1 MKRRLP
7 HHRSPQ
13 MFCGAVSW
21 PRLSGFPA
29 RRLTRRFL
37 QLIDPSRKTTF
48 DAQQKEIEL
57 LLEKTPLFDAD
68 FYRRQLGDSTA
79 SPKSLL
85 RHYIRRGILCGLNP
99 NPFFFTSWYLAEY
112 PEAAEEGNPLLHYLR
127 EGEAQN
133 NKPNPYFLT
142 RWYRHSILADALDT
156 SPLLHYIS
164 QGWKEDISPNPCF
177 DGTWYREHYH
187 LTGHDLSNP
196 FLHFLQQPAMAQ
208 LQPNPWF
215 DVEWYRS
222 QFLNPQDRIHPF
234 QHYLVTAF
242 SEKTEPN
249 EFFDSEWY
257 CQHYPEAD
265 AWKKLGVPPLGHY
278 VMHIQEDVCPN
289 QWFDAAWYRNTYED
303 ITKNDFDPYL
313 HFVLW
318 GEKMSRN
325 PGPNFNT
332 LRYRL
337 RYPDIM
343 GTGLEPFHHFFL
355 IGRHEGRDS
364 CASGINNRPTSHYE
378 DWCDIYFSLINPD
391 REAMHRHIAE
401 FTHTPLISVVMPVYN
416 PPLNLLTEAIESV
429 RRQLYTNWEFC
440 IADDASPNP
449 EVRALLQHYADE
461 DPRIKVVFR
470 KENGHIS
477 HSSNSA
483 LELATGEYVA
493 LLDHDDL
500 ITEEALFHVVATLQ
514 EHPDAG
520 ILYSDEDKISPDG
533 HRIDPYLKSDY
544 DPWLL
549 LLGHNMISHF
559 GVYRTDL
566 LHRIGGFRPGFEGS
580 QDYDIA
586 LRVAE
591 LIPESAVVHIPRILY
606 HWRIIPGSTA
616 GDIEAKPYAIR
627 ASQKARNE
635 SLRRRGIPCQI
646 GLHSAAGDMHLA
658 QFSQPLEPPL
668 VSIIIPTRNA
678 AELVRTCINSIIEKT
693 DYPAWEIILVDNGS
707 DAPDALSLFEEF
719 AQRENIRLL
728 RDNAPFNYS
737 RLNNRAAA
745 EAKGEVLLLLNNDT
759 EVIAP
764 SWLTEM
770 ATLAMQPGVGAVGA
784 CLLYSNHTRQH
795 AGVVLGMGGCAAH
808 VCAGVP
814 EEGIIWFDLP
824 RLHHTCSS
832 VTGACLA
839 VRKENYN
846 IVGGLNE
853 EDFAV
858 GYNDVDFC
866 LKLRQHGLRN
876 VYTPSAKLYH
886 HESVTRGHEDTPE
899 KKRRFWNEISL
910 LKKQWTDVWYHD
922 PAYNPGLTLNK
933 DDYTLA
939 FPPRVSLNASHW
951 PQPFTVSYIPPQV
964 DRLRLLLIF
973 ADHPR
978 KENPLLRL
986 VRHLEDLGEIHSF
999 AVAGNHAFSEV
1010 STKADGWFD
1019 AICTDDTTAAKIF
1032 WFRNNIMQLHPCLMH
1047 LDQLDT
1053 FRAKPQTTAE
1063 NDVYQSLVHASRFTT
1078 RSPQIIDKLEKLYGL
1093 KLNRFCHCL
1102 NEDDKNNSKILS
1114 KALHEVKMSAPLPAS
1129 AILFAPHS
1137 Q

>member
-1 MKRRLP
+1 MKIRLP

-13 MFCGAVSW
+13 LCCGSVSW
-21 PRLSGFPA
+21 PRPKGFLA
-29 RRLTRRFL
+29 LRLTRRFL
-37 QLIDPSRKTTF
+37 QFINLFPSRKTVL
-48 DAQQKEIEL
+48 DAQQKELEL

-68 FYRRQLGDSTA
+68 FYRQQLGDSTA
-79 SPKSLL
+79 SPKKLL
-85 RHYIRRGILCGLNP
+85 RHYIRHGVLCGLNP
-99 NPFFFTSWYLAEY
+99 NPFFFTSWYLAKY
-112 PEAAEEGNPLLHYLR
+112 PKAAAEGNPLLHYLR

-133 NKPNPYFLT
+133 NNPNPYFLT
-142 RWYRHSILADALDT
+142 RWYRHSVLTDALDT

-164 QGWKEDISPNPCF
+164 RGWKENISPNPCF
-177 DGTWYREHYH
+177 DCTWYRENYH
-187 LTGHDLSNP
+187 LAGQDRSNP

-215 DVEWYRS
+215 DVKWYRS
-222 QFLNPQDRIHPF
+222 QFLNPQDCIHPF
-234 QHYLVTAF
+234 QHYLVAAL

-249 EFFDSEWY
+249 ELFDSEWY
-257 CQHYPEAD
+257 CQHYPEA
-265 AWKKLGVPPLGHY
+265 AALKKLGVPPLGHY
-278 VMHIQEDVCPN
+278 VTHIREDVCPN

-303 ITKNDFDPYL
+303 ITKNNFDPYL

-318 GEKMSRN
+318 GEKFFRN

-332 LRYRL
+332 FRYRL

-343 GTGLEPFHHFFL
+343 ETGLEPFHHFFL

-364 CASGINNRPTSHYE
+364 CASGVDNRHNHYE
-378 DWCDIYFSLINPD
+378 DWCDVYFSLSDAD
-391 REAMHRHIAE
+391 REAMRCHIVE
-401 FTHTPLISVVMPVYN
+401 FTNNPLISVVMPVYN
-416 PPLNLLTEAIESV
+416 PPLNLLIEAIESV
-429 RRQLYTNWEFC
+429 RRQIYTNWEFC

-483 LELATGEYVA
+483 LELVSGEYVA

-514 EHPDAG
+514 KHPDAG
-520 ILYSDEDKISPDG
+520 LLYSDEDKIYPDG
-533 HRIDPYLKSDY
+533 HLIDPYLKSDY
-544 DPWLL
+544 DPWL

-559 GVYRTDL
+559 GVYRTEL
-566 LHRIGGFRPGFEGS
+566 LRRIGGFRPGYEGA

-591 LIPESAVVHIPRILY
+591 IIPESAIVHIPRILY

-616 GDIEAKPYAIR
+616 GGNEAKPYAIR
-627 ASQKARNE
+627 ASQKALNE
-635 SLRRRGIPCQI
+635 SLQRRRIPCQV
-646 GLHSAAGDMHLA
+646 GLHPTAGGMHLA
-658 QFSQPLEPPL
+658 HFSLPPEPPL

-707 DAPDALSLFEEF
+707 DDPDALSLFEEL
-719 AQRENIRLL
+719 AQRKNIRLL

-745 EAKGEVLLLLNNDT
+745 EARGEVLLLFNNDT
-759 EVIAP
+759 EVITP
-764 SWLTEM
+764 NWLTEM
-770 ATLAMQPGVGAVGA
+770 ADLAMQPGVGAVGA
-784 CLLYSNHTRQH
+784 CLLYPDHKRQH
-795 AGVVLGMGGCAAH
+795 AGVVLGMRGCAGH
-808 VCAGVP
+808 VCMGLP
-814 EEGIIWFDLP
+814 EEDIIWFYLP
-824 RLHHTCSS
+824 RLHHICSA

-846 IVGGLNE
+846 AVGGLNE
-853 EDFAV
+853 VDFAV

-886 HESVTRGHEDTPE
+886 YESVTRGHEDTPE
-899 KKRRFWNEISL
+899 KKRRFWNEMSL
-910 LKKQWTDVWYHD
+910 LKKQWPDVWYHD

-933 DDYTLA
+933 GDYSLA
-939 FPPRVSLNASHW
+939 FTPRVSLNASHW
-951 PQPFTVSYIPPQV
+951 PQPFTVSYIPPRV
-964 DRLRLLLIF
+964 DRLRLLLIL
-973 ADHPR
+973 ADHPD
-978 KENPLLRL
+978 EESPLLPL
-986 VRHLEDLGEIHSF
+986 VRHLVDQGEIHSF

-1010 STKADGWFD
+1010 SEKADGWFD
-1019 AICTDDTTAAKIF
+1019 VICTDTTASNIF
-1032 WFRNNIMQLHPCLMH
+1032 WFRSNIMRLHPCLLH
-1047 LDQLDT
+1047 LDQLST
-1053 FRAKPQTTAE
+1053 FRAKPQITVE
-1063 NDVYQSLVHASRFTT
+1063 NNVYQSLVHASRFTT
-1078 RSPQIIDKLEKLYGL
+1078 RNPQIIDNLEGLYGL
-1093 KLNRFCHCL
+1093 QLNHFSHCL
-1102 NEDDKNNSKILS
+1102 NEDDENNSKILF
-1114 KALHEVKMSAPLPAS
+1114 KALHEVKMDEPLPAS
-1129 AILFAPHS
+1129 AVHFDIPKA
-1137 Q
+1137 